1 MQIKLALLLRR
12 LMKIDIG
19 YSEHNKKDIL
29 QYCSE
34 QTRPAWPPTTEQF
47 STFER
52 NIPESIFNL
61 FLAELLQLEKHG
73 VSRSEILTRVVESY
87 VAEIVHWISRGEIT
101 SQNIFRHFLL
111 GLGTKT
117 LQVYLI
123 KLFDY

>member
-1 MQIKLALLLRR
+1 MQIKLALMLRR

-29 QYCSE
+29 KYCSE
-34 QTRPAWPPTTEQF
+34 QTRPVWPPTTEQC

-73 VSRSEILTRVVESY
+73 VSRSEILTRAVESY

-101 SQNIFRHFLL
+101 SSKHFQTLSVGIRNQNIT
-111 GLGTKT
+111 G
-117 LQVYLI
+117 
-123 KLFDY
+123 LFDQII

>member
-73 VSRSEILTRVVESY
+73 VSRSEILTRAVESY

-101 SQNIFRHFLL
+101 SSKHFQTLSVGIRNQNIT
-111 GLGTKT
+111 GLSD
-117 LQVYLI
+117 QI
-123 KLFDY
+123 I

>member
-1 MQIKLALLLRR
+1 MQIKLALMLRR

-73 VSRSEILTRVVESY
+73 VSRSEILTRAVESY

-101 SQNIFRHFLL
+101 SSKHFQTLSVGIRNQNIT
-111 GLGTKT
+111 G
-117 LQVYLI
+117 
-123 KLFDY
+123 LFDQII

>member
-1 MQIKLALLLRR
+1 MLRR

-73 VSRSEILTRVVESY
+73 VSKSEILTRAVESY

-101 SQNIFRHFLL
+101 SSKHFQTLSVGIRNQNIT
-111 GLGTKT
+111 G
-117 LQVYLI
+117 
-123 KLFDY
+123 LFDQII

>member
-1 MQIKLALLLRR
+1 MLRR

-101 SQNIFRHFLL
+101 SSKHFQTLSVGIRNQNIT
-111 GLGTKT
+111 G
-117 LQVYLI
+117 
-123 KLFDY
+123 LFDQII

>member
-1 MQIKLALLLRR
+1 MQIKLALMLRR

-29 QYCSE
+29 KYCSE
-34 QTRPAWPPTTEQF
+34 QTRPVWPPTTEQC

-52 NIPESIFNL
+52 NIPESIFNS

-73 VSRSEILTRVVESY
+73 VSRSEILTRAVESY

-101 SQNIFRHFLL
+101 SSKHFQTLSVGIRNQNIT
-111 GLGTKT
+111 G
-117 LQVYLI
+117 
-123 KLFDY
+123 LFDQII

>member
-1 MQIKLALLLRR
+1 MQIKLALMLRR

-52 NIPESIFNL
+52 NIPDSIFNL

-73 VSRSEILTRVVESY
+73 VSRSEILTRAVESY

-101 SQNIFRHFLL
+101 SSKHFQTLSVGIRNQNIT
-111 GLGTKT
+111 G
-117 LQVYLI
+117 
-123 KLFDY
+123 LFDQII

>member
-1 MQIKLALLLRR
+1 MLRR

-29 QYCSE
+29 KYCSE
-34 QTRPAWPPTTEQF
+34 QTRPVWPPTTEQC

-73 VSRSEILTRVVESY
+73 VSRSEILTRAVESY

-101 SQNIFRHFLL
+101 SSKHFQTLSVGIRNQNIT
-111 GLGTKT
+111 G
-117 LQVYLI
+117 
-123 KLFDY
+123 LFDQII